1 MEKNKDDLKR
11 IFKIV
16 FFAAIIFWGVSNIDI
31 VMGFINNFLEIISPF
46 IVGGFLAFIINIPM
60 AAIEKRMLKPR
71 KNKKTGKEFQL
82 NKKIARAFSLLF
94 SLIFIAFILFG
105 IVTLVVPEL
114 INVIKLLIEKVPYYA
129 EKMQFFLENSDETGK
144 FIEEILSNIE
154 INQDSI
160 KNDLLKV
167 VSGVLSSSVSF
178 VGATLGVIIDSIISI
193 VFAAYILVSK
203 EKLLNQ
209 FDRLFKAYLSPK
221 WYKRITKVS
230 NLTKNTFSTFFSVQ
244 CFEATILGL
253 LCVLGMLILK
263 IPYAVTVGVFVGVT
277 ALIPVVGAFIGI
289 IIGAIL
295 IVSVEPLKVIT
306 FIIFVLILQQVET
319 NLIYPKVVG
328 DMIGLPGIWVLVAVS
343 VGGSLFG
350 LVGMLLGVP
359 ATSVVYSLLK
369 ENVSERLGEK

>member
-16 FFAAIIFWGVSNIDI
+16 LFAAIIFWGVSNVDI
-31 VMGFINNFLEIISPF
+31 VMGFLNNFIEIISPF
-46 IVGGFLAFIINIPM
+46 ILGGFLAFIINIPM
-60 AAIEKRMLKPR
+60 AAIEKRLLKTR

-82 NKKIARAFSLLF
+82 NKKLARALSLIL

-129 EKMQFFLENSDETGK
+129 EKVQLYLQNSDETGK
-144 FIEEILSNIE
+144 FIEEVLANIE
-154 INQDSI
+154 INPDTI

-178 VGATLGVIIDSIISI
+178 VGATFGVIIDSIISI

-221 WYKRITKVS
+221 WYKRITKIS

-244 CFEATILGL
+244 CIEATILGL

-295 IVSVEPLKVIT
+295 IVSVEPIKVIT

-359 ATSVVYSLLK
+359 VTSVIYTLLR
-369 ENVSERLGEK
+369 ENVNERLSK

>member
-1 MEKNKDDLKR
+1 MEKNKDDLKK

-31 VMGFINNFLEIISPF
+31 VMGFINNFIEIISPF
-46 IVGGFLAFIINIPM
+46 ILGGFLAFIINIPM
-60 AAIEKRMLKPR
+60 AALEKRLLKPR
-71 KNKKTGKEFQL
+71 KSKKTGKEFKL
-82 NKKIARAFSLLF
+82 NKKVARALSLIL
-94 SLIFIAFILFG
+94 SLIFIALILFG
-105 IVTLVVPEL
+105 IFKLVVPEL

-129 EKMQFFLENSDETGK
+129 EQMHLFLQNSDESGK
-144 FIEEILSNIE
+144 FVEEILANIE

-160 KNDLLKV
+160 KNELLKV
-167 VSGVLSSSVSF
+167 ISEVLSSSVSF
-178 VGATLGVIIDSIISI
+178 VGAALGVLIDSIISI

-295 IVSVEPLKVIT
+295 IVSVEPFKVIT

-328 DMIGLPGIWVLVAVS
+328 DMIGLPGLWVLVAVS

-359 ATSVVYSLLK
+359 ATSVVYTLLK
-369 ENVSERLGEK
+369 ENVNERLSRN